1 MFSRSKPEW
10 EGLSGGE
17 KKTVRDNKKQLS
29 PFAQHDN
36 VSQGNVTWSRTKHAT
51 KGEFNWIAKLLI
63 RPWRVR
69 AACNLY
75 PCPRS
80 FISPFFDHHF
90 LLSLFPSSFFFLLVP
105 SYFFPLKF
113 VSWKNKENPWN
124 QDTCY
129 NRRTVWIMDSHY
141 YPTHNSA
148 S

>member
-10 EGLSGGE
+10 VGLSGRE
-17 KKTVRDNKKQLS
+17 KKTIKDNKKTT
-29 PFAQHDN
+29 FAIC
-36 VSQGNVTWSRTKHAT
+36 STWQRFSGKCHVISYKAT

-90 LLSLFPSSFFFLLVP
+90 LLSLFPSTFFFFLVP